1 MFLDHSYV
9 KRHLK
14 TDSAFYKE
22 ALLAISTLQTSKGI
36 PNVHYWDTEHLFY
49 NKYFTVRDTEK
60 TFTITKHFEYKGI
73 LTLGN
78 FLEEKVKEIRSQPYD
93 QIAVSL
99 YKNITVS
106 PYATKED
113 TILINNKQLKFDEI
127 THKTLYEAFT
137 YNITGFHH
145 SQIKWFYKMD
155 DPISWDDVWNSV
167 HNFLC
172 TNETV
177 SAIWHQLH
185 LNFYTQYSYNKWHKV
200 DMMCPLCEKK
210 TESIFHLILHC
221 DVVIK
226 LWNDINK

>member
-1 MFLDHSYV
+1 ML
-9 KRHLK
+9 
-14 TDSAFYKE
+14 
-22 ALLAISTLQTSKGI
+22 
-36 PNVHYWDTEHLFY
+36 N
-49 NKYFTVRDTEK
+49 
-60 TFTITKHFEYKGI
+60 FEYKGI
-73 LTLGN
+73 LTLGH

-99 YKNITVS
+99 YKNITIS

-210 TESIFHLILHC
+210 TGEHLPSNTSLRRG
-221 DVVIK
+221 
-226 LWNDINK
+226 NKIMG